1 MSTLTS
7 RAVELADWLV
17 LGAEFPNRQLT
28 SPTVEAVG
36 VILPQK
42 EKEHLKKKN
51 NLVLAN
57 NVCHFKKCNS
67 ILGFNLF
74 LVLNLLWGLGEDPIS
89 TLRSLRW
96 PCQRLGL
103 NLPTTI
109 RLGITESDNHTSGQE
124 GEG

>member
-42 EKEHLKKKN
+42 EKEHLKKK
-51 NLVLAN
+51 
-57 NVCHFKKCNS
+57 
-67 ILGFNLF
+67 
-74 LVLNLLWGLGEDPIS
+74 
-89 TLRSLRW
+89 
-96 PCQRLGL
+96 
-103 NLPTTI
+103 
-109 RLGITESDNHTSGQE
+109 IT
-124 GEG
+124 